1 MSVNRT
7 ITTIFL
13 VPTLKIPKDDLLGNG
28 FINAYIKDTLQDNQ
42 YPVDV
47 VFLLFKPTDIN
58 KFREFLISEY
68 SRTDDVIDDY
78 DYIGGY
84 VVVVY
89 KIRDSIKKDVCLI
102 KHGQYSKT
110 SQEFQELFPASVQIK
125 RPNGIKTETS
135 LQVRIF
141 KKSADLKEYW
151 ENKIGQ
157 RLSDDQEVW
166 ENYDEE
172 KEKLNLKDLLD
183 NV

>member
-1 MSVNRT
+1 MSITRT

-13 VPTLKIPKDDLLGNG
+13 VPTLKVPKDALVNNG
-28 FINAYIKDTLQDNQ
+28 FLNAYIKDTLQDNQ

-47 VFLLFKPTDIN
+47 IYLLFKPVDLN

-78 DYIGGY
+78 DYEGGY

-89 KIRDSIKKDVCLI
+89 KIRDSIKNDVCLI

-110 SQEFQELFPASVQIK
+110 SEEFQNLFPTSVEIK
-125 RPNGIKTETS
+125 KGNTIKKETS
-135 LQVRIF
+135 LQIRIF
-141 KKSADLKEYW
+141 KKTADLREYW

-157 RLSDDQEVW
+157 SLKDDQEVW
-166 ENYDEE
+166 EAYNEE
-172 KEKLNLKDLLD
+172 KEILNSKNIK